1 MKICSDCVRHCGVQR
16 PDTLHGEGV
25 FGFCRCPR
33 NPVVAR
39 AALHRW
45 EEPCISGTRGSGT
58 VFFSGCNLRCVFC
71 QNYEISSGL
80 QGREITVG
88 RLRGIYGELIAQG
101 AHNINLVTP
110 GHYTEAILESLKEP
124 LPVPVVYN
132 SNGYDD
138 LEQLR
143 RLEGK
148 IQIYLPDFKYAG
160 NTLAERYS
168 HAPDYFETASA
179 AIQEMFRQCGPY
191 VIGGDGMMKSGVIV
205 RHLLL
210 PGQVE
215 NTLRIIDYVAE
226 HFQPGDI
233 LFSLM
238 RQYVPHGDIR
248 NFPELSRRVSDE
260 EYEQVENYLFDSP
273 IEDGFVQEEESASED
288 FIPVFDGS
296 GV

>member
-1 MKICSDCVRHCGVQR
+1 
-16 PDTLHGEGV
+16 
-25 FGFCRCPR
+25 
-33 NPVVAR
+33 
-39 AALHRW
+39 
-45 EEPCISGTRGSGT
+45 
-58 VFFSGCNLRCVFC
+58 
-71 QNYEISSGL
+71 
-80 QGREITVG
+80 
-88 RLRGIYGELIAQG
+88 
-101 AHNINLVTP
+101 
-110 GHYTEAILESLKEP
+110 
-124 LPVPVVYN
+124 
-132 SNGYDD
+132 
-138 LEQLR
+138 
-143 RLEGK
+143 
-148 IQIYLPDFKYAG
+148 
-160 NTLAERYS
+160 
-168 HAPDYFETASA
+168 
-179 AIQEMFRQCGPY
+179 
-191 VIGGDGMMKSGVIV
+191 MMKSGVIV